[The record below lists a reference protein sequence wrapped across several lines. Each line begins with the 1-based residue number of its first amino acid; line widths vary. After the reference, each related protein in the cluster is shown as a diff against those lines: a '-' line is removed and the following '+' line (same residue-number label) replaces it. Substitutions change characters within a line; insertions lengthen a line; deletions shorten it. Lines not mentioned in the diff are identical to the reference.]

1 MRRTYTMND
10 IKRGIEA
17 TKAAEAKYQTLK
29 KNYWETSA
37 GNTLMDEVQKKK
49 QQKKDAAE
57 MKRFLESM
65 RSEIDEFQFPD
76 PSEGRDPLISKNEEI
91 RDFLKIKLREA
102 ALETKD
108 GEDELALVAREKRLM
123 QQIDVIFGEKNWRD
137 SLDLLGYMKW
147 ERSSEESKGDD
158 DQTYLL
164 KSSARA
170 LKTNP
175 FPKIIGSAR
184 RLRFFPPPPSKRKLN
199 FTDQYERGQSV
210 LYDDMITG
218 ETREA
223 NVVKVHQDD
232 PEGPYYTIRFADNSN
247 ERQTP
252 GSRLNAKLTPEDVG
266 DVMTEDVGDVMSD
279 NEIERLTAAAPAALA
294 PAADNASSSSEEEE
308 EEEAPAADNASS
320 SVWANVKEFFNIRL
334 NPLSGEALSRM
345 YQQPAQRTATQTTA
359 TQTTATQPPTTTQ
372 TQPQRTAIATQT
384 QPPPTTIATQTQPP
398 TTTQTEV
405 APAIPGMDSLIVAMQ
420 DLNDSVM
427 TSKGELSKAVADA
440 AEAISKSVDAANKPQ
455 QPSKTTQP
463 PQTSQPPQPQ
473 TKESQQERMLRA
485 IENINLQNRIGGG
498 GGGGGCGVGLNS
510 LGNVGLI
517 GRLTEKSPNTVDVAT
532 KVLEA
537 AVLGENTLTT
547 NILNQR
553 EKLNQDV
560 QNKSR
565 ELDRLLKTR
574 EREEMELALS
584 TELAD
589 MQKEYSNATKRMKKD
604 TTEKEKMLV
613 KYAKE
618 LQLKDEERR
627 VETNAAVEA
636 MIETYRD
643 EFEKALKESEKG
655 IYSKVFG
662 EAEEIL
668 RKKLRDQQ
676 VALEEDGR
684 ALNNDIREAC
694 TGREEDLVTNVY
706 EAVTSPEDPCLSEVE
721 RMVLEHS
728 RREAGLDA
736 DVLMYTQPD
745 CAACDEARDML
756 EDQNIKYISFDLS
769 EAPDFAALV
778 EDQPKP
784 MMFRVS
790 GPMPEWISWESMRDF
805 R

>member
-1 MRRTYTMND
+1 
-10 IKRGIEA
+10 
-17 TKAAEAKYQTLK
+17 
-29 KNYWETSA
+29 
-37 GNTLMDEVQKKK
+37 
-49 QQKKDAAE
+49 
-57 MKRFLESM
+57 MK
-65 RSEIDEFQFPD
+65 
-76 PSEGRDPLISKNEEI
+76 
-91 RDFLKIKLREA
+91 
-102 ALETKD
+102 
-108 GEDELALVAREKRLM
+108 
-123 QQIDVIFGEKNWRD
+123 
-137 SLDLLGYMKW
+137 
-147 ERSSEESKGDD
+147 
-158 DQTYLL
+158 
-164 KSSARA
+164 
-170 LKTNP
+170 
-175 FPKIIGSAR
+175 
-184 RLRFFPPPPSKRKLN
+184 
-199 FTDQYERGQSV
+199 
-210 LYDDMITG
+210 
-218 ETREA
+218 
-223 NVVKVHQDD
+223 
-232 PEGPYYTIRFADNSN
+232 
-247 ERQTP
+247 
-252 GSRLNAKLTPEDVG
+252 
-266 DVMTEDVGDVMSD
+266 
-279 NEIERLTAAAPAALA
+279 
-294 PAADNASSSSEEEE
+294 
-308 EEEAPAADNASS
+308 
-320 SVWANVKEFFNIRL
+320 
-334 NPLSGEALSRM
+334 
-345 YQQPAQRTATQTTA
+345 
-359 TQTTATQPPTTTQ
+359 
-372 TQPQRTAIATQT
+372 
-384 QPPPTTIATQTQPP
+384 
-398 TTTQTEV
+398 
-405 APAIPGMDSLIVAMQ
+405 
-420 DLNDSVM
+420 DLNVSVK
-427 TSKGELSKAVADA
+427 TSKGELSKAVTDAAEDLNVSVKTSKVELAKAVADA
-440 AEAISKSVDAANKPQ
+440 AEAISKRVDAANKP
-455 QPSKTTQP
+455 PQP
-463 PQTSQPPQPQ
+463 PQTSKPPQPQ

-498 GGGGGCGVGLNS
+498 GCGVGLNS

-517 GRLTEKSPNTVDVAT
+517 GGLTEKSPNTVDVAT

-565 ELDRLLKTR
+565 ELDLKLKTR
-574 EREEMELALS
+574 DRKDMELALS

-790 GPMPEWISWESMRDF
+790 GPIPEWISWESMRDF

>member
-1 MRRTYTMND
+1 MASQETKSQNPFETPAAPPPVPPPAREPTQTVNPKRPLAPRR
-10 IKRGIEA
+10 
-17 TKAAEAKYQTLK
+17 
-29 KNYWETSA
+29 
-37 GNTLMDEVQKKK
+37 
-49 QQKKDAAE
+49 
-57 MKRFLESM
+57 
-65 RSEIDEFQFPD
+65 
-76 PSEGRDPLISKNEEI
+76 LISTDTKKPVVEQQEREEA
-91 RDFLKIKLREA
+91 RALQRQLEEAEEAAARARALEEARALQRQLEEAEEARVRALEEAEA
-102 ALETKD
+102 ALQRQ
-108 GEDELALVAREKRLM
+108 LVEAREEAAARARAAERDGGVPQPPGMRLGRARARS
-123 QQIDVIFGEKNWRD
+123 D
-137 SLDLLGYMKW
+137 
-147 ERSSEESKGDD
+147 ERSLRHAPGEEKVDSGVDE
-158 DQTYLL
+158 
-164 KSSARA
+164 KSDG
-170 LKTNP
+170 
-175 FPKIIGSAR
+175 GSY
-184 RLRFFPPPPSKRKLN
+184 S
-199 FTDQYERGQSV
+199 
-210 LYDDMITG
+210 
-218 ETREA
+218 
-223 NVVKVHQDD
+223 
-232 PEGPYYTIRFADNSN
+232 
-247 ERQTP
+247 
-252 GSRLNAKLTPEDVG
+252 
-266 DVMTEDVGDVMSD
+266 
-279 NEIERLTAAAPAALA
+279 
-294 PAADNASSSSEEEE
+294 E

-320 SVWANVKEFFNIRL
+320 SVWANVKEIFNIRF

-345 YQQPAQRTATQTTA
+345 YQQPAQRTATQKTA
-359 TQTTATQPPTTTQ
+359 TATQPPTTQ
-372 TQPQRTAIATQT
+372 TQPPTTTQRQPP
-384 QPPPTTIATQTQPP
+384 PPPTTIATQTQPP

-440 AEAISKSVDAANKPQ
+440 AEAISKSVDAANKPP
-455 QPSKTTQP
+455 QPSKTSQP
-463 PQTSQPPQPQ
+463 PQTSQTSQPPQPQ

-485 IENINLQNRIGGG
+485 IENINLQNRIG